1 MVAPSR
7 DVRDAGLLELVQRPL
22 TGDPVWWMVCRLAH
36 KIMDRMEVFP
46 LPDAPIKST
55 LTKEHRQAFPC
66 MK

>member
-1 MVAPSR
+1 MVAPNR

-22 TGDPVWWMVCRLAH
+22 TGVLCRWMVRGSAH

-55 LTKEHRQAFPC
+55 LTEYRQAFPC